1 MKKQKCS
8 WTIKV
13 IIVGYW
19 AGVYNAHMKM
29 TRKFLLVF
37 VLILILP
44 TVAIHQGIVQYSE
57 QVMQL
62 NIIENNEIMAEL
74 IVNRMNSEMNDVVS
88 QLQLVA
94 GLSDQHELNLPAMY
108 ARGKQ
113 AISKSTI
120 IQSIYFLDT
129 QRRMKFEAPFHPEIQ
144 DVVYDYRKFDHVK
157 WSYTYVVSGLVS
169 NVRSEKSVTVAIP
182 VFYDNREFLGVL
194 VAELSRNFL
203 SNILRSTSETREGFS
218 FMIDNEG
225 KVIASTHDED
235 WNLDFSEEPIVQLLL
250 KGDSGSV
257 QEAYRGTRSVMTY
270 QTMRENWGLALG
282 VPEKFAFRSV
292 QTLSKALT
300 YSYLGFFTLIICLIL
315 VGGRQII
322 VPILKLTKFAQRIQ
336 SQKAPSPLPEPLMK
350 RKDEI
355 GELIR
360 ALQDMNDRVA
370 SSHRFLQDIIEGIP
384 YALITLDEEGKVT
397 RVNRKWVDLFGLRET
412 EWEGKRLTELPAYGF
427 LTTYSEDKEVNWTD
441 GAGVTRILKV
451 VTASF
456 YDGVLAVVQD
466 ISQIRMLESHFKQS
480 EQLALIGQI
489 TTGIAHEL
497 KNPLAVLSSSSE
509 LLREEME
516 LNPDSEWVPTLIQDI
531 DSEITRMTLI
541 VNEFLT
547 LAKTKKEIAI
557 SVLLDQLLNRVL
569 HLLRIKFNELGITI
583 NRDFAEPIPPIE
595 GKTNKLIQVFLN
607 LLVNSMEAMPNGGT
621 IEIRLGSLD
630 SEVWIE
636 IVDEGDGISEEHLQW
651 LFNPFFSTKES
662 GNGLGLSIA
671 KDIVEEHGGRLE
683 MNSERHKGTAVKC
696 YFPRSQ
702 KEET

>member
-1 MKKQKCS
+1 
-8 WTIKV
+8 
-13 IIVGYW
+13 
-19 AGVYNAHMKM
+19 MKM

-44 TVAIHQGIVQYSE
+44 TVAIHQAIVRYSE
-57 QVMQL
+57 RVMQL

-108 ARGKQ
+108 ARAKQ

-120 IQSIYFLDT
+120 IQSIYFVDT
-129 QRRMKFEAPFHPEIQ
+129 KRNMKFEAPFRPQ
-144 DVVYDYRKFDHVK
+144 LQNTTYDYPKFDHVK

-169 NVRSEKSVTVAIP
+169 NVRTEKTATVAIP
-182 VFYDNREFLGVL
+182 VFYDDRQFLGVL

-218 FMIDNEG
+218 FITDSEG
-225 KVIASTHDED
+225 RVIASTRDQD
-235 WNLDFSEEPIVQLLL
+235 WNLDFSEEPIVRLLM

-257 QEAYRGTRSVMTY
+257 QEGYRGTPSVMTY

-282 VPEKFAFRSV
+282 VPEKFAFTSV
-292 QTLSKALT
+292 KTLSKALT
-300 YSYLGFFTLIICLIL
+300 YSFLGIFTLIMCLIL
-315 VGGRQII
+315 VGGRQIL

-336 SQKAPSPLPEPLMK
+336 SQKAPSPLPEPMMK

-360 ALQDMNDRVA
+360 SLQDMNDRVA
-370 SSHRFLQDIIEGIP
+370 RTHRFLHDIVEGIP
-384 YALITLDEEGKVT
+384 YSLITLNEAGEVT
-397 RVNRKWVDLFGLRET
+397 RVNRKWIDLFGLT
-412 EWEGKRLTELPAYGF
+412 EEKWEGKRLEELSEYGF
-427 LTTYSEDKEVNWTD
+427 LTMDANSGDKEVAWTD
-441 GAGVTRILKV
+441 GEGVTRILKI
-451 VTASF
+451 VTAAFS
-456 YDGVLAVVQD
+456 DGVLAVVQD

-509 LLREEME
+509 LLREEIE
-516 LNPDSEWVPTLIQDI
+516 LNPDSEWVPTLVHDI
-531 DSEITRMTLI
+531 DSEISRMTLI

-547 LAKTKKEIAI
+547 LAKTKKEAT
-557 SVLLDQLLNRVL
+557 VPVHLDQLLNRVL
-569 HLLRIKFNELGITI
+569 HLLRIKFNELGITVERNFAVTVPTI
-583 NRDFAEPIPPIE
+583 N

-607 LLVNSMEAMPNGGT
+607 LLVNSMEAMPRGGT
-621 IEIRLGSLD
+621 IDIRIGVLS
-630 SEVWIE
+630 SEVWVE
-636 IVDEGDGISEEHLQW
+636 IADEGEGISEEHLQW
-651 LFNPFFSTKES
+651 LFNPFFSTKET

-671 KDIVEEHGGRLE
+671 QDIMKEHGGSLE
-683 MNSERHKGTAVKC
+683 MNSVSNRGTAVKC
-696 YFPRSQ
+696 RFPLGM
-702 KEET
+702 KEVIR